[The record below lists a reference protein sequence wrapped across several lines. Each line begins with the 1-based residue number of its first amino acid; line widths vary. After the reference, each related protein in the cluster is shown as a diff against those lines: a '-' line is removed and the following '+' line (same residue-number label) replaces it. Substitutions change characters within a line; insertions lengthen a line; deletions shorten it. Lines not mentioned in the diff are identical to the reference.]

1 MRVDDRHAHGRGAAR
16 ARARLPPIKGGANA
30 SNACRVCDT
39 CRVYAAGAGVCPRAV
54 CSGAARTLPAG
65 HVGRKR
71 GRAAVRGETGHALF
85 GQVKVRQRR
94 WVAAHNAIKRGS
106 STRVSA
112 GARGGL
118 VHREAACVV
127 HSDGAQHS
135 KEHAPGRRAAVH
147 HTHREHGPPASEHSR
162 RRSPF
167 TGKASVCERVAEPAW
182 GISARHSP
190 AGSRQRRPQRRPGGC
205 LQQAQSPLSCRGAS
219 WGRQLRP
226 AGSPRQN
233 RRPPGGCSQAGGAG

>member
-1 MRVDDRHAHGRGAAR
+1 MRVDDRHARGRGAAR

-118 VHREAACVV
+118 VRTERRHVLFIVTGHSIQRSMRQDGEPRCTTHTESTDRRQASTAAGGVL
-127 HSDGAQHS
+127 SR
-135 KEHAPGRRAAVH
+135 GR
-147 HTHREHGPPASEHSR
+147 PASVRGSLSLR
-162 RRSPF
+162 GALVR
-167 TGKASVCERVAEPAW
+167 
-182 GISARHSP
+182 GIAQLE
-190 AGSRQRRPQRRPGGC
+190 AGSEG
-205 LQQAQSPLSCRGAS
+205 LSVVQGVVC
-219 WGRQLRP
+219 
-226 AGSPRQN
+226 N
-233 RRPPGGCSQAGGAG
+233 RRKAR